1 MLASRLHHAGIGVVP
16 FFCDTVYA
24 PGRCARRSFTEAAMA
39 RFSRWA
45 FAVLAVAACSFA
57 QAQQAGRGPEIKM
70 LNWGKWQTR
79 VGFSQAASVKGPGRF
94 LFVSG
99 IGSEEEQE
107 GNIQHPGDFMAQC
120 RYAWNGI
127 KQILAREGGSPKN
140 IVRVVT
146 YVTDPRA
153 LRDNNACKKEVFG
166 DGPYPPHTFLN
177 VSQLAIP
184 GMLVEVEVTAVLPE

>member
-1 MLASRLHHAGIGVVP
+1 MKIG
-16 FFCDTVYA
+16 F
-24 PGRCARRSFTEAAMA
+24 AA
-39 RFSRWA
+39 A
-45 FAVLAVAACSFA
+45 FLVFALLTGTCA
-57 QAQQAGRGPEIKM
+57 QAQQSGGGPDIKM

-94 LFVSG
+94 LFLSG

-146 YVTDPRA
+146 YVTDPRS
-153 LRDNNACKKEVFG
+153 LRENNACKKEVFG

-184 GMLVEVEVTAVLPE
+184 GMVVEVEVTAVLPE